1 MWRHAINLAEQTNDR
16 EKSAMYQ
23 TADAMSEARA
33 GNSEAAGRSAKAA
46 LDLSRGLDVMYG
58 SACALA
64 LSGEL
69 VETQKLVDEIVKRFP
84 EDTNAQ
90 YYELPV
96 LRALIALD
104 RGNSAKALEA
114 LEAARP
120 FDLAMA
126 GPDFTYRFGGLY
138 PVYVRGEAY
147 LAARRGAEDRGG
159 IPAGLR
165 ASGSCF
171 RRPHLRAGT
180 LAIGSMPCFVGEF
193 RKGKDCLPG
202 VP

>member
-147 LAARRGAEDRGG
+147 LAARREAEAAAEFQRVFEHRGVVFGDSIGALARLQLGRCL
-159 IPAGLR
+159 AL
-165 ASGSCF
+165 SGNLEKAKTAYQ
-171 RRPHLRAGT
+171 R
-180 LAIGSMPCFVGEF
+180 
-193 RKGKDCLPG
+193 

>member
-23 TADAMSEARA
+23 SADAMSEARA
-33 GNSEAAGRSAKAA
+33 GNSEAARRSAKAA

-69 VETQKLVDEIVKRFP
+69 VETQELADEIVKRFP
-84 EDTNAQ
+84 HDTNAQ

-96 LRALIALD
+96 LRALISLD
-104 RGNSAKALEA
+104 RGNPARALEA

-120 FDLAMA
+120 YDLAMA
-126 GPDFTYRFGGLY
+126 GPDFTYRFGAFIRFTFGARPIWLGGGG
-138 PVYVRGEAY
+138 PRPRRNSSAFSNIGELSSAT
-147 LAARRGAEDRGG
+147 
-159 IPAGLR
+159 P
-165 ASGSCF
+165 
-171 RRPHLRAGT
+171 
-180 LAIGSMPCFVGEF
+180 
-193 RKGKDCLPG
+193 
-202 VP
+202 